1 VAQDQV
7 RLSPLQQGV
16 GLRQD
21 RAHPGVP
28 DRPVAGWAAG
38 CLRCLER
45 EGGGEGHQQGA
56 TAEWTL
62 VLGGRCLLGGP
73 DPRYIKHI
81 IETPRYGI
89 IYMVVCVC
97 V

>member
-1 VAQDQV
+1 MPGERGGGGGPQAG
-7 RLSPLQQGV
+7 PPGGGGV
-16 GLRQD
+16 WRG
-21 RAHPGVP
+21 G
-28 DRPVAGWAAG
+28 GGGGGG
-38 CLRCLER
+38 CRGGGGGG
-45 EGGGEGHQQGA
+45 GGGEGHQQGA